1 MFANVCAWARAP
13 YPIGPT
19 YVFAMDVLM
28 GLTQDESA
36 SASFGIRRLA
46 AIGAVWRD
54 HLDAVSAQRPRPGD
68 RCRRRGHR
76 SNSLAWLRSCRSR
89 STAAL
94 GGLRDGW
101 PHACLPI
108 AAIHGDQQ
116 SP

>member
-19 YVFAMDVLM
+19 YVFVMDVLM

-54 HLDAVSAQRPRPGD
+54 HLDAVSAQLLVQGIAVVGAVTDPI
-68 RCRRRGHR
+68 
-76 SNSLAWLRSCRSR
+76 LWLGFDHVEVE
-89 STAAL
+89 AQL
-94 GGLRDGW
+94 
-101 PHACLPI
+101 H
-108 AAIHGDQQ
+108 
-116 SP
+116 